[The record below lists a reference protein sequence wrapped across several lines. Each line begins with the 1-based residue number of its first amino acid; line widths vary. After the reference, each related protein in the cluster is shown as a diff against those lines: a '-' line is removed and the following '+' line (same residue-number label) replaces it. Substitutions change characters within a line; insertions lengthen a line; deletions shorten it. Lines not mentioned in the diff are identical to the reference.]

1 MPGGGGLEP
10 VTPALLPWQALL
22 GQRLRLQET
31 SLAPFALL
39 PTITLGLPAPAR
51 VSG

>member
-1 MPGGGGLEP
+1 M
-10 VTPALLPWQALL
+10 TAALLPRQALL

-31 SLAPFALL
+31 SLAPLALL